1 MTVSDGLLRL
11 WCISA
16 QRCCFNGPFSGE
28 VADRE
33 APDGP
38 DAVVLTTADGSRLGG
53 DRRAWAGAAAQ
64 SAELRWTRLL
74 RIVLL
79 VAAAAV
85 PAVRHWACKQ
95 KH

>member
-85 PAVRHWACKQ
+85 RHWACKQ